1 MTRLT
6 SDATIYRELLDN
18 DRLKDPDNGV
28 SLLPAKTQTLF
39 RRRSAECFLLH
50 SAKFL
55 DPS

>member
-18 DRLKDPDNGV
+18 DGLKDPVNGV